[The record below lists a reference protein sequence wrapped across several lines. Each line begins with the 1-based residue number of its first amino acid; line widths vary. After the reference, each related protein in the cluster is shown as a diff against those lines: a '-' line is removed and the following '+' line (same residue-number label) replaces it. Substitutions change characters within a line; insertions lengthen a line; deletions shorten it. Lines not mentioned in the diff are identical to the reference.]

1 MAEMLNI
8 RAEMSMVFFR
18 PRKSLSM
25 PATETPRMEPMRAQP
40 TYQPLDISVRAN
52 WSATMR
58 VVPEMTAVS

>member
-1 MAEMLNI
+1 MAETLNM
-8 RAEMSMVFFR
+8 RAAMSIVFFR
-18 PRKSLSM
+18 PRKSLST
-25 PATETPRMEPMRAQP
+25 PATSTPIMEPMRAQP